1 MKRNRVLLL
10 MVMSFVAL
18 CVTGSLLS
26 PASGR
31 QGASG
36 APAVL
41 FQPTPHGGSKAP
53 DVVFVPTPH
62 AVVDIM
68 LRLADIGEGDVV
80 YDLGSGD
87 GRIVIA
93 AAEKYG
99 VKCVGVEIDPAMVH
113 SSRQAVRSRNLEH
126 LVTIVEAD
134 IFKLDFS
141 DATVVTLYLGPE
153 LNVRLIPQLEKLN
166 PGSRIVSH
174 DFDIKGVLP
183 DVEALVY
190 RGDGFHST
198 VYLWT
203 APLKKRLGEASP

>member
-1 MKRNRVLLL
+1 M
-10 MVMSFVAL
+10 MISFVAI
-18 CVTGSLLS
+18 CVTDALFS

-68 LRLADIGEGDVV
+68 LRLADIREGDVV

-87 GRIVIA
+87 GRILIA

-99 VKCVGVEIDPAMVH
+99 VRCIGVEIDPAMVH

-126 LVTIVEAD
+126 LVTILEAD
-134 IFKLDFS
+134 IFELDFT

-153 LNVRLIPQLEKLN
+153 LNVRLVPQLEKLN
-166 PGSRIVSH
+166 PGTRIISH
-174 DFDIKGVLP
+174 DFDIRGVLH

-203 APLKKRLGEASP
+203 APLKKKHGDTVR